1 MHTEYEKMDSVCF
14 SLSIG
19 FVDKTKHNTRLIL
32 YKVMNLLQSL
42 YLQNYIN
49 PSILIRHYCMQF
61 LYHKYVLGTTSLIIH
76 ISPIL
81 KFSCGN
87 FNKHLNSYG
96 NINDDSALS
105 SSAYRREQLSGCW
118 HWVAANILLV
128 APFFFVCVFLGFFFP
143 IKTSAEKK
151 SFSIRFASEVH
162 TLVSVRSQFTVM

>member
-1 MHTEYEKMDSVCF
+1 
-14 SLSIG
+14 
-19 FVDKTKHNTRLIL
+19 
-32 YKVMNLLQSL
+32 
-42 YLQNYIN
+42 
-49 PSILIRHYCMQF
+49 MQF

-162 TLVSVRSQFTVM
+162 TRSPWGPSSPSCKTKTSHYVQETLDIPLTLSKCWKLHWAAASLSLTRHFFR

>member
-1 MHTEYEKMDSVCF
+1 
-14 SLSIG
+14 
-19 FVDKTKHNTRLIL
+19 
-32 YKVMNLLQSL
+32 
-42 YLQNYIN
+42 
-49 PSILIRHYCMQF
+49 MQF

-128 APFFFVCVFLGFFFP
+128 APFFFCFFLCVFFWGFFFQSKRLLRKKVSRSDLP
-143 IKTSAEKK
+143 QKCTRWSPWGPSSPSCKTKTSHYVQETLDIPLTLSKCWKLHWAA
-151 SFSIRFASEVH
+151 ASLSLTRH
-162 TLVSVRSQFTVM
+162 FFR

>member
-1 MHTEYEKMDSVCF
+1 
-14 SLSIG
+14 
-19 FVDKTKHNTRLIL
+19 
-32 YKVMNLLQSL
+32 
-42 YLQNYIN
+42 
-49 PSILIRHYCMQF
+49 MQF

-128 APFFFVCVFLGFFFP
+128 APFFFVFFCVYFFGGFFSNQNVCWEKKFLDQICLRSAHAGLREVPVHRHVRLKQAIMSKKLLIFLWHWASAESFTELQHHWAWQDVFLD
-143 IKTSAEKK
+143 KEK
-151 SFSIRFASEVH
+151 
-162 TLVSVRSQFTVM
+162 